1 MLWAILWLL
10 GNIFIAV
17 NTMQRI
23 TSDHTCRDALTL
35 PDTCYQATFSIFACF
50 GAFLSM
56 FQIAFQMQGICVIH
70 SVYSFI
76 EAKTPLWCEVATSTP
91 AAEQCPWSPHIGEW
105 SPPPPVWMRTWARE
119 WKLQSSKLDSGITPS
134 LEIIFNKFPKVAD
147 FDCIFQ
153 PGAGNWLKRV
163 GGPNLCIPGCMK
175 YDYGSTIWI
184 AF

>member
-17 NTMQRI
+17 NTMPRI
-23 TSDHTCRDALTL
+23 TSDHTCRGALPL
-35 PDTCYQATFSIFACF
+35 PDTCYQATFSGFACF
-50 GAFLSM
+50 GPFSYLSFVKNCSSGARYLCM
-56 FQIAFQMQGICVIH
+56 C
-70 SVYSFI
+70 SVFI
-76 EAKTPLWCEVATSTP
+76 RAKTPLRSEVATHTCSGAVPMVPTHWRVVTNT
-91 AAEQCPWSPHIGEW
+91 ASVDAD
-105 SPPPPVWMRTWARE
+105 WARE
-119 WKLQSSKLDSGITPS
+119 WKLQSNKLDSGITPS

-147 FDCIFQ
+147 FDYIFQ

-163 GGPNLCIPGCMK
+163 GCPNLCIPGCMK

>member
-17 NTMQRI
+17 NTMLSI
-23 TSDHTCRDALTL
+23 TSDHTCRGALPL
-35 PDTCYQATFSIFACF
+35 PRYVLKICLFWTIFIDVPNCIS
-50 GAFLSM
+50 GARYLCNT
-56 FQIAFQMQGICVIH
+56 QC
-70 SVYSFI
+70 SVYSLKQKRLCGV
-76 EAKTPLWCEVATSTP
+76 EWSEVATRTP
-91 AAEQCPWSPHIGEW
+91 AAEQCPWSPHIAEW

-119 WKLQSSKLDSGITPS
+119 WKLQSNKLDSGITPS

-147 FDCIFQ
+147 FDYIFQ

-163 GGPNLCIPGCMK
+163 GCPNLCIPGCMK